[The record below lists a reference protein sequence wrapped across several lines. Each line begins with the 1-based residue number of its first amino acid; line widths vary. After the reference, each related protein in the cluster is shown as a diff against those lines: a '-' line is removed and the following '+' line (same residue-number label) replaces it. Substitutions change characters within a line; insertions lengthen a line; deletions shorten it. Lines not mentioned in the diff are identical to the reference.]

1 MRNRAVEGCAIVQ
14 LKVGNHGTRTD
25 FRKSLH
31 VPDFRSVASPLSVWY
46 SSPVPTPERIEKVSR
61 VLSHRQSDL
70 RVVLEGVTIAH
81 NASAVIRTCDAAGIL
96 HLDLISPNPDL
107 VRFNEAISTRADKW
121 LEIGVHPTPAA
132 CLGSLKKAGFEI
144 VATHL
149 QKDAVPY
156 TDVDFARPVVLV
168 FGSESE
174 GISEEALIFADKIV
188 RIPMLGMVQSL
199 NLSVSVAVIL
209 YEALRQRAA
218 KGYLEK
224 ARLPAEEFERLKKTW
239 LGQGEEP

>member
-1 MRNRAVEGCAIVQ
+1 M
-14 LKVGNHGTRTD
+14 
-25 FRKSLH
+25 
-31 VPDFRSVASPLSVWY
+31 
-46 SSPVPTPERIEKVSR
+46 PTPERIEKVSR
-61 VLSHRQSDL
+61 VLSLRQSDL

-81 NASAVIRTCDAAGIL
+81 NASAVIRTCDAAGVL
-96 HLDLISPNPDL
+96 HLDLVSPNPEL
-107 VRFNEAISTRADKW
+107 LRFNEAISTRADKW
-121 LEIGVHPTPAA
+121 LEIVVHPTPAE
-132 CLGSLKKAGFEI
+132 CLEPLKKAGFEI

-156 TDVDFARPVVLV
+156 TDVDFARPVALV

-174 GISEEALIFADKIV
+174 GISEESLAFADKVV

-218 KGYLEK
+218 KGYFENAQLQ
-224 ARLPAEEFERLKKTW
+224 AEELERLKKRW
-239 LGQGEEP
+239 LGLSEEP